1 MNTAE
6 FQSKYPTWSKIKS
19 PEEKQIERL
28 ATHSYWNGNG
38 RYQQVYDKLS
48 EQIPE
53 IGESDKVHIEA
64 LRCITNIYY
73 DVYNNGGCNLYDRD
87 THDGNDGGEY
97 YEYYTYKVD
106 SYYADMVVKVT
117 CFNDGEQFLWW
128 RNADNTDLGELIIN
142 IGKQGGQISDRT
154 LAKIETMVDNVIRRA
169 YGIDRV
175 AN

>member
-1 MNTAE
+1 
-6 FQSKYPTWSKIKS
+6 
-19 PEEKQIERL
+19 
-28 ATHSYWNGNG
+28 
-38 RYQQVYDKLS
+38 
-48 EQIPE
+48 
-53 IGESDKVHIEA
+53 
-64 LRCITNIYY
+64 
-73 DVYNNGGCNLYDRD
+73 
-87 THDGNDGGEY
+87 
-97 YEYYTYKVD
+97 
-106 SYYADMVVKVT
+106 MVVKVT